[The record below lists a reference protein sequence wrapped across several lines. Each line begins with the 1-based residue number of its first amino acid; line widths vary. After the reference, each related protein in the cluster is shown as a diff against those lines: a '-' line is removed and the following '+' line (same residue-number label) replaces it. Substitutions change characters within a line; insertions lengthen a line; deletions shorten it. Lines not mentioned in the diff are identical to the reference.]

1 MSHQANDELREN
13 QHDEAPLMYHVYMHP
28 EGISLNGREFLLDD
42 AGNVMLFPS
51 IDNALKFVS
60 DALRQVDELDAD
72 ADDLT
77 QDQMEKDYGYYVEL
91 DSWKDLAVVEIEQ
104 LEAQQPTFWS
114 KWGERVQ
121 WRAVGVAA
129 GVLTYASVSD

>member
-13 QHDEAPLMYHVYMHP
+13 QHDDAPLMYHVYAHP
-28 EGISLNGREFLLDD
+28 HGISLNGREFLLDD
-42 AGNVMLFPS
+42 AENIMLFPS

-91 DSWKDLAVVEIEQ
+91 DLAD
-104 LEAQQPTFWS
+104 W
-114 KWGERVQ
+114 
-121 WRAVGVAA
+121 VG
-129 GVLTYASVSD
+129 SRDD

>member
-13 QHDEAPLMYHVYMHP
+13 QHNDAPLMYHVYMHP
-28 EGISLNGREFLLDD
+28 HGISLNGREFLLDD

-60 DALRQVDELDAD
+60 DALRQVDELDVD

-91 DSWKDLAVVEIEQ
+91 DLAD
-104 LEAQQPTFWS
+104 W
-114 KWGERVQ
+114 
-121 WRAVGVAA
+121 VG
-129 GVLTYASVSD
+129 SRDD

>member
-1 MSHQANDELREN
+1 
-13 QHDEAPLMYHVYMHP
+13 MYHVYMHP

-91 DSWKDLAVVEIEQ
+91 DLADWIG
-104 LEAQQPTFWS
+104 S
-114 KWGERVQ
+114 R
-121 WRAVGVAA
+121 
-129 GVLTYASVSD
+129 DD